1 MQHTAALAV
10 NVVVGAVRLL
20 ALSLRR
26 RDIAA
31 CCATYCNLT
40 QRTPVL
46 QESPGIMPSLA
57 ADSFGIDDA
66 ADAAVP
72 ATLMSPK
79 MGLMGSSSR
88 SSRTGGMARTVD
100 LLKEAAL
107 IASAAVCPRKV
118 TCVPFGLCGAV
129 QLSLY

>member
-1 MQHTAALAV
+1 V
-10 NVVVGAVRLL
+10 
-20 ALSLRR
+20 
-26 RDIAA
+26 
-31 CCATYCNLT
+31 
-40 QRTPVL
+40 
-46 QESPGIMPSLA
+46 PSLA
-57 ADSFGIDDA
+57 ADSFGIDDG
-66 ADAAVP
+66 ADAGVS

-79 MGLMGSSSR
+79 MGLVGSSSR

-129 QLSLY
+129 QLSLYRVRATIAEYTCIQ